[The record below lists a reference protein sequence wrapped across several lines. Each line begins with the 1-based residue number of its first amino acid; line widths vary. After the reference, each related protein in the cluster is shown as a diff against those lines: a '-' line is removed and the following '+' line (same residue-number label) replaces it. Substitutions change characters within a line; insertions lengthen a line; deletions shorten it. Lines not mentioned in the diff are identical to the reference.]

1 LDGESGQACDAIAI
15 APNPILMNGKRSMR
29 FSPVSLA
36 ARAAFA
42 TALCSLA
49 LSPVAAQEVTYA
61 KVIYNDLSKCSSG
74 AGPAIRMTITG
85 LRSNEGG
92 LYVRTFRARGS
103 EWLRSQRY
111 LTRLETKPRRGTM
124 TVCVPVD
131 NPGDYALT
139 VHHDVN
145 DNRKSDLSVDG
156 GGISNNPPVKT
167 LLGIPLPPSLSSA
180 RFTVGSGV
188 TNLRIDMHYKD

>member
-1 LDGESGQACDAIAI
+1 ML
-15 APNPILMNGKRSMR
+15 

-36 ARAAFA
+36 ARATVAV
-42 TALCSLA
+42 ALGSLA
-49 LSPVAAQEVTYA
+49 LSPVAAQKVAYA

-74 AGPAIRMTITG
+74 AGPAIRITVTG

-92 LYVRTFRARGS
+92 LYVRTFRARDS

-111 LTRLETKPRRGTM
+111 LTRLETKPRKGTM
-124 TVCVPVD
+124 TVCVPLD
-131 NPGDYALT
+131 TTGNYALT

-180 RFTVGSGV
+180 SFSAGPGV
-188 TNLRIDMHYKD
+188 TRLRIDMHYKD

>member
-1 LDGESGQACDAIAI
+1 
-15 APNPILMNGKRSMR
+15 MR

-42 TALCSLA
+42 AAAGSLA
-49 LSPVAAQEVTYA
+49 LSPVAAQQVTYA

-74 AGPAIRMTITG
+74 AGPAIRITVTG

-111 LTRLETKPRRGTM
+111 LTRLEAKPRKGTM

-131 NPGDYALT
+131 NAGDYALT

-156 GGISNNPPVKT
+156 GGISNNPEVKT

-188 TNLRIDMHYKD
+188 TNLRIDMRYKD